1 MRLHL
6 IMKLFITHTLKPKGS
21 DTAINITLEDKIMDT
36 VTQQN
41 QQNRQIFKIKILTSF
56 YCELK
61 EQGFSISVCDGEIFN
76 SASSLDDILVL
87 CHLDEIYFTLR
98 RGDYI
103 ACATLMFGNVGCC
116 MYDYTDLLEDFLTK
130 TNELIGPEDCSESE
144 KEKNYIDFSSYCL

>member
-1 MRLHL
+1 
-6 IMKLFITHTLKPKGS
+6 
-21 DTAINITLEDKIMDT
+21 MDT

-41 QQNRQIFKIKILTSF
+41 QQIFKTKILTSF

-61 EQGFSISVCDGEIFN
+61 EQDFSISVCDGETFN
-76 SASSLDDILVL
+76 SASSLHDILVL

-103 ACATLMFGNVGCC
+103 ACATLMFG
-116 MYDYTDLLEDFLTK
+116 
-130 TNELIGPEDCSESE
+130 ELIAMPGDCSESE